1 MDKGHEADPQGGPS
15 LTQGC
20 KLEGSMEAGSAG
32 QRQTGMPQPDS
43 AGSLKPVGWRGWIG
57 QVGPCSPAAEKK

>member
-20 KLEGSMEAGSAG
+20 KLEDSMEAGGRQG
-32 QRQTGMPQPDS
+32 QL
-43 AGSLKPVGWRGWIG
+43 GSSKPEC
-57 QVGPCSPAAEKK
+57 PSPSQQAA